1 MCLEDE
7 DKIRVS
13 DSELKERLAK
23 LGIANASEFRQFE
36 KGKRNEF
43 IREIKS
49 IEGVT
54 IRQLLRVTGISKSII
69 DNI

>member
-36 KGKRNEF
+36 RVKGNEL
-43 IREIKS
+43 I
-49 IEGVT
+49 G
-54 IRQLLRVTGISKSII
+54 
-69 DNI
+69 N